1 MSDGVNDYD
10 VVNMKK
16 VKELETE
23 INKLKKKKNYSIIE
37 MKWWGKLTQFKFNHM
52 KSYFTPSGARGGAG
66 ISYSS
71 K

>member
-23 INKLKKKKNYSIIE
+23 INKLKKKELFNYWNE
-37 MKWWGKLTQFKFNHM
+37 MMG
-52 KSYFTPSGARGGAG
+52 
-66 ISYSS
+66 
-71 K
+71 

>member
-23 INKLKKKKNYSIIE
+23 INKFKKKKNYSIIE
-37 MKWWGKLTQFKFNHM
+37 MKW
-52 KSYFTPSGARGGAG
+52 
-66 ISYSS
+66 
-71 K
+71 

>member
-23 INKLKKKKNYSIIE
+23 INKLKKKNYSIIE
-37 MKWWGKLTQFKFNHM
+37 MKW
-52 KSYFTPSGARGGAG
+52 
-66 ISYSS
+66 
-71 K
+71 

>member
-23 INKLKKKKNYSIIE
+23 INKFKKKELFNYWNE
-37 MKWWGKLTQFKFNHM
+37 MIG
-52 KSYFTPSGARGGAG
+52 
-66 ISYSS
+66 
-71 K
+71 

>member
-23 INKLKKKKNYSIIE
+23 INKLKKKRIIQLL
-37 MKWWGKLTQFKFNHM
+37 KWND
-52 KSYFTPSGARGGAG
+52 RVN
-66 ISYSS
+66 
-71 K
+71 

>member
-23 INKLKKKKNYSIIE
+23 INKFKKKRIIQLL
-37 MKWWGKLTQFKFNHM
+37 KWND
-52 KSYFTPSGARGGAG
+52 RVN
-66 ISYSS
+66 
-71 K
+71 

>member
-37 MKWWGKLTQFKFNHM
+37 MKW
-52 KSYFTPSGARGGAG
+52 
-66 ISYSS
+66 
-71 K
+71 

>member
-23 INKLKKKKNYSIIE
+23 IIKFKKKRIIQLL
-37 MKWWGKLTQFKFNHM
+37 KWNDRLN
-52 KSYFTPSGARGGAG
+52 
-66 ISYSS
+66 
-71 K
+71 